1 MELGEVGVS
10 SVGVGKE
17 QTLDKLPDYVS
28 SSDEDSNIA
37 PSTRKRRK
45 KTDKQWKK
53 EKVFNSKEFAEQ
65 AVKSEGIWS
74 LYHKN
79 VDKDVNIDNIYRL

>member
-1 MELGEVGVS
+1 LLHTLKKFAHVSYSVPTTQIIYRISELDLILVTMELDEVGVS
-10 SVGVGKE
+10 SVGVGKK

-45 KTDKQWKK
+45 KNGQTV
-53 EKVFNSKEFAEQ
+53 EKRK
-65 AVKSEGIWS
+65 I
-74 LYHKN
+74 
-79 VDKDVNIDNIYRL
+79 I

>member
-1 MELGEVGVS
+1 VYLLHKFIYRISELDLILVTMELDEVGVS

-17 QTLDKLPDYVS
+17 QTLAKLPDYVN

-45 KTDKQWKK
+45 KRTNSGKK
-53 EKVFNSKEFAEQ
+53 KKYLTAKNLLSK
-65 AVKSEGIWS
+65 
-74 LYHKN
+74 
-79 VDKDVNIDNIYRL
+79 R

>member
-1 MELGEVGVS
+1 LLATVPTTQIIYRISELDLILVTIELDEFGVS

-45 KTDKQWKK
+45 NKK
-53 EKVFNSKEFAEQ
+53 Y
-65 AVKSEGIWS
+65 
-74 LYHKN
+74 LTL
-79 VDKDVNIDNIYRL
+79 R